1 MMFRRFILAA
11 SVSLLSLSAQAGTV
25 TFDTTN
31 GTLDL
36 GDGNSDFFGNPTVTT
51 ENGVR
56 VFTFDE
62 VVMNSDT
69 INVIGN
75 APLVIRS
82 RTNMLV
88 INTNVNV
95 LPGNAG
101 GGASG
106 TGGDGGTGG
115 SGGDGGAGGDGGSG
129 SGPEFAIGKT
139 GDDGT
144 EGGDGFRGSGGTDG
158 GEGFGGIREGSGSN
172 IAGSRQ
178 FGEDGGSG
186 GSGGFRV
193 DSTGDFVS
201 ASDGTA
207 GVAGDDGGDG
217 GKGFAGVSNASGR
230 ALTAGSGGGAGAG
243 GAGGAGGSGGGG
255 GGGGSENVGFPFQPN
270 GVDGG
275 PGGDGGN
282 GAGGGDGGDGGA
294 GGGAVA
300 FEALGFMRVFD
311 SVLSANAENG
321 EAGVVTSTIRDRGD
335 SGLVVNVN
343 DEDRLPGG
351 AGGKGGD
358 GGLGGNGGDG
368 AGGGGGTVKLSA
380 SVLELNP
387 GIITPTEVSTLAG
400 SGGGTDGPSGGQGRF
415 LVESNIDVDL
425 NNIVQT
431 GTRTETFTGPRA
443 INPFISGDVE
453 TPFMLLSEA
462 RNFGSDVGLAGFLS
476 DTDATELLNRG
487 FLPEF
492 PTDALGAITRLDNGF
507 GGGDFTGFDVLLFTN
522 LLDELVTGAGLGVDP
537 LSGGTGFLND
547 LPLDMA
553 GLSVFATLIPE
564 DGTTFS
570 AAFGDIG
577 IFDVELARGETQ
589 FIAAVA
595 AVPVPAALPLLG
607 SVLIGFG
614 VIGWRKRRPKD
625 VA

>member
-1 MMFRRFILAA
+1 MIFRRFLLAA
-11 SVSLLSLSAQAGTV
+11 SASLLAMSAQAGTV

-36 GDGNSDFFGNPTVTT
+36 GDGNSSFFGNPTVTT

-62 VVMNSDT
+62 VVMISDT

-75 APLVIRS
+75 APLIIRS

-88 INTNVNV
+88 IDSDVNV
-95 LPGNAG
+95 QAGQAG
-101 GGASG
+101 GGAG
-106 TGGDGGTGG
+106 GIGGDGGTGG
-115 SGGDGGAGGDGGSG
+115 SGGDGGAGGAGGSNDP
-129 SGPEFAIGKT
+129 SPEFAIGKT
-139 GDDGT
+139 GDDGAD
-144 EGGDGFRGSGGTDG
+144 GGDGNRGGAGTKG
-158 GEGFGGIREGSGSN
+158 GEGFGGIQGGFGSN
-172 IAGSRQ
+172 TTGQKQ

-186 GSGGFRV
+186 GAGGRRIN
-193 DSTGDFVS
+193 STGEFIA

-207 GVAGDDGGDG
+207 GVDGGDG
-217 GKGFAGVSNASGR
+217 GDGGNGFAGASNASGR
-230 ALTAGSGGGAGAG
+230 TLTAGSGGGAGAG

-255 GGGGSENVGFPFQPN
+255 GGGGSETAGFLSQPD

-282 GAGGGDGGDGGA
+282 GADGGDGGDGGA

-300 FEALGFMRVFD
+300 FEALGYMRVFD

-321 EAGVVTSTIRDRGD
+321 EAGGVTSTTRDLGGP
-335 SGLVVNVN
+335 GLRVNVQ
-343 DEDRLPGG
+343 DGDGQPGG
-351 AGGKGGD
+351 AGGNGGD

-380 SVLELNP
+380 SLLELNP
-387 GIITPTEVSTLAG
+387 GFNTPTEVSTLAG
-400 SGGGTDGPSGGQGRF
+400 SGGRSGGQGRF
-415 LVESNIDVDL
+415 LVESNIDVNL

-443 INPFISGDVE
+443 INPFISGGVE

-462 RNFGSDVGLAGFLS
+462 RSFNSDVGLAGFLS
-476 DTDATELLNRG
+476 DTDATELRNRG
-487 FLPEF
+487 FLPEI
-492 PTDALGAITRLDNGF
+492 PIDALGAITRLDNGF

-522 LLDELVTGAGLGVDP
+522 LLDELVSGAGLGVDP
-537 LSGGTGFLND
+537 LSGGTGFVNA

-570 AAFGDIG
+570 AVFGDIG
-577 IFDVELARGETQ
+577 IFDVELAAGETQ
-589 FIAAVA
+589 FITAAVA
-595 AVPVPAALPLLG
+595 AVPLPAALPLMG
-607 SVLIGFG
+607 SALIGFG
-614 VIGWRKRRPKD
+614 IIGWRKRRKPE
-625 VA
+625 